1 MTLYYKIRRFIRDF
15 YYNMLHLKGNL
26 KKWAVF
32 VFNDRDWDYCYS
44 MEALEIKC
52 RAQAESLKNGLGDN
66 DKQHAQEA
74 LELADALRRLINDD
88 YCLEFY
94 EGCGTF
100 DDIKKTKLP
109 DNYLEIYKARRQ
121 VDIDIF
127 KNSVD
132 KMFYWWD

>member
-1 MTLYYKIRRFIRDF
+1 
-15 YYNMLHLKGNL
+15 MLHLKGNL